1 MDLDIKKPGLIPG
14 SFFILRQISTIE
26 CAIIFAR
33 KGDIMKNMN
42 RVELEQFTQKYFKE
56 YNNDIRRVSYI
67 IHDGRIEYLINGWY
81 LFAINL

>member
-1 MDLDIKKPGLIPG
+1 MLIKPGLISR

-56 YNNDIRRVSYI
+56 YGNDIRKVSYI
-67 IHDGRIEYLINGWY
+67 IHDDRIEYLVNDWY
-81 LFAINL
+81 LFLIKK